1 MKHLKT
7 PQELN
12 EGQENLNI
20 SDVSDSK
27 NISVEKIKEICDG
40 LGVSLKNVDLP
51 SMDVIKD
58 KLQNILLDDTAP
70 HVLDRYTYEMIEH
83 AFVFGII
90 YGANYKG

>member
-1 MKHLKT
+1 MNKEE
-7 PQELN
+7 Q
-12 EGQENLNI
+12 NLNKSENPKLGI